1 MTRETLGDGGIDE
14 VAAAIRE
21 AANAEIVPRFRRLAD
36 SDVEEKSPGEIV
48 TAADRACEAALTRR
62 LASIADVPVIGE
74 EAVAADPT
82 RLDLLG
88 PETSCWLV
96 DPLDGT
102 ANFAAGSPDHAVMV
116 AYLHHGVTTASW
128 IWQPATEQMYIAERG
143 AGATVNDK
151 PIAHRPATDDSRALV
166 GVIKDRFLPDNTR
179 HHVHRQAEGLGPVHP
194 GVNCAG
200 IEYPDLVTG
209 RTNYILYWRTLP
221 WDHAPGVLL
230 ATETGCA
237 AIRPDASPY
246 RPHSPQP
253 GLLIAPGHLAAE
265 LRRRL
270 LDPEHRTAQG

>member
-1 MTRETLGDGGIDE
+1 MTRGTLGDGGIDE

-36 SDVEEKSPGEIV
+36 SDIEEKRPGEIV

-74 EAVAADPT
+74 EAVAADPA
-82 RLDLLG
+82 RLELLG

-128 IWQPATEQMYIAERG
+128 IWQPATKQMYIAERG

-151 PIAHRPATDDSRALV
+151 PIDRPATVDHRALI
-166 GVIKDRFLPDNTR
+166 GVIKDRFLPDDTR

-200 IEYPDLVTG
+200 VEYPDLVAG
-209 RTNYILYWRTLP
+209 RTDYILYWRTLP

-237 AIRPDASPY
+237 AVRPDAAPY
-246 RPHSPQP
+246 RPHSQRS

-270 LDPEHRTAQG
+270 LEPEHPVAQG